1 MDETA
6 KCVGVTAPSYPDG
19 YLERQ
24 KAEMDH
30 FRAQTRLINA
40 QAAAIEAALAHE
52 VKPA

>member
-6 KCVGVTAPSYPDG
+6 KCPTAPSYPDG
-19 YLERQ
+19 YGERQ

-30 FRAQTRLINA
+30 LKAQTRLINA
-40 QAAAIEAALAHE
+40 QAAAIEATLTRE